1 MKFCQLPRCSKK
13 CIAMLLDYFIHQTFS
28 LRTPCIL
35 RQVIEN
41 TRTGLEF
48 ISTMLSFEQQ
58 AFPDCG
64 LMKSCEVI
72 SDGSIRFSR
81 SEKTN
86 IINTHVSAI
95 IDSRHWFMFSIFSS
109 SSFFFYFVLAQFG
122 KKDVMLQIIN
132 IEFSILYLPSVL
144 SPQLVSF
151 TSQ

>member
-1 MKFCQLPRCSKK
+1 M
-13 CIAMLLDYFIHQTFS
+13 
-28 LRTPCIL
+28 
-35 RQVIEN
+35 IEN
-41 TRTGLEF
+41 TRTGLEP
-48 ISTMLSFEQQ
+48 IGTMLSFEQQ
-58 AFPDCG
+58 AFPDYG

-95 IDSRHWFMFSIFSS
+95 IDLCSQSLVHLLYFSI
-109 SSFFFYFVLAQFG
+109 SFLYNLE